1 MLDDLLQDVRFGVR
15 TLVKN
20 PGFTAVA
27 VTALALGIGA
37 NATVFSMVN
46 GVLFKSL
53 PFDQNDRIV
62 YLSSSDVRTGRAD
75 GAISYADY
83 YDFRAQAKSF
93 TALAAYTGCLG
104 NLSDDLAF
112 PENYRC
118 NQFSANA
125 FTVIGQ
131 KPILGRDFI
140 PADEQPGATPSIIL
154 TYRLW
159 EKRYAKDPAVIGR
172 TIHVNSVPATV
183 IGVMPKGIIF
193 PPETQFWQSLPLA
206 ASAEHRRERDL
217 DLFGRLA
224 PGGTIESA
232 RAEMTT
238 LARRRATEFPDTN
251 RDSGIRVQRFNEMAT
266 PDRLRVVFLALLGAV
281 GFVLLIACANV
292 ANLLLAR
299 ALGRTREIS
308 IRAAL
313 GAGRWR
319 VVRQLLVESLLL
331 SSAGGGFGWLI
342 AQWGIRTFDA
352 AVVPTGKPEWIDFS
366 MDYRAFWY
374 LAAVSIGTGLL
385 FGLVPALRLAKLDVN
400 SGLKDGGRGAGAGL
414 RGRSLAGA
422 LVVTEMALA
431 VILLSGAGLMV
442 RSFLYAYSS
451 SIGVPTANL
460 LTMRVTLPDAK
471 YPKASEKVTF
481 YQNLTQQL
489 AALPGVDSVTKA
501 TALPG
506 SPAMSEAYE
515 LEGAAPV
522 DAKRRPVATYVI
534 VDAAY
539 FSTLRAPALRGRA
552 FTDIDGVS
560 GPPVVIVNST
570 FAARQWPHQ
579 EPLGKRLRIFRSA
592 TATPAWLTVV
602 GIAPDIAQKDMR
614 NVTPEP
620 ALYVPF
626 RQDPQR
632 SAVIL
637 AHTRVAPASLG
648 EAFRRTVQS
657 LDKDLPVRDVGP
669 LEDQLARTLWPLRIF
684 GGMFAIFAGVAL
696 LLASVGLYAVVAQAV
711 NQRTHELG
719 VRVAL
724 GASRAAIL
732 RMVFAQGMRQ
742 TGIGLAIGLAAAFGV
757 TRVIGALL
765 VGISPTDPITF
776 GSVALILTLAA
787 IAGCAVPARRATR
800 VDPAVAL
807 RHQ

>member
-1 MLDDLLQDVRFGVR
+1 M
-15 TLVKN
+15 
-20 PGFTAVA
+20 P
-27 VTALALGIGA
+27 
-37 NATVFSMVN
+37 
-46 GVLFKSL
+46 
-53 PFDQNDRIV
+53 
-62 YLSSSDVRTGRAD
+62 SSSRVCPSTRTIASSIFPVPTCGPDAPTAR
-75 GAISYADY
+75 ISYADY

-118 NQFSANA
+118 TQFSANA

-159 EKRYAKDPAVIGR
+159 EKRYAKDPSVIGR

-206 ASAEHRRERDL
+206 ASAEHRRDRDL

-319 VVRQLLVESLLL
+319 VIRQLLVESLLL

-352 AVVPTGKPEWIDFS
+352 AVIPTGKPEWIDFS

-374 LAAVSIGTGLL
+374 LAAISIGTGLL

-579 EPLGKRLRIFRSA
+579 EPLGKRLRIFRSRHRDA
-592 TATPAWLTVV
+592 RLAHRGRHRSRYRAEGYAQRYARAGALRPFPAGPAAFGRYPGAYPRGA
-602 GIAPDIAQKDMR
+602 GIARRGLPPHRPIARQGSSR
-614 NVTPEP
+614 ARRRPPGRSTRQG
-620 ALYVPF
+620 AL
-626 RQDPQR
+626 
-632 SAVIL
+632 
-637 AHTRVAPASLG
+637 APAHLRRHVRY
-648 EAFRRTVQS
+648 FRRCRPS
-657 LDKDLPVRDVGP
+657 AGLGGPVRGSGAGGQSAHP
-669 LEDQLARTLWPLRIF
+669 RAWRPRRARCIP
-684 GGMFAIFAGVAL
+684 
-696 LLASVGLYAVVAQAV
+696 
-711 NQRTHELG
+711 
-719 VRVAL
+719 
-724 GASRAAIL
+724 AAIL

-765 VGISPTDPITF
+765 VGISPTDPDHLRLGRPDPDPGGHRRLCRP
-776 GSVALILTLAA
+776 GSPRH
-787 IAGCAVPARRATR
+787 AG
-800 VDPAVAL
+800 
-807 RHQ
+807 